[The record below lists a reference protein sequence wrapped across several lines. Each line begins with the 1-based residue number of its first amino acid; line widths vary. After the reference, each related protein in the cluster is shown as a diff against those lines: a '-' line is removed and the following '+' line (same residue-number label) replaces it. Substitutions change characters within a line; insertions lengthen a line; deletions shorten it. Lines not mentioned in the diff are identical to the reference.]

1 MEQEQTGVSNK
12 PPQQNNLL
20 ASIPGHML
28 SVILKPTEFFPN
40 MPKTGGYV
48 EPLVF
53 MIVMAVL
60 TAVVM
65 AIAGLI
71 GFGPVGMMAMGF
83 AGVIMLPIM
92 VAIFGF
98 IGAAILFVIW
108 KIMGS
113 SENFETAYRCMA
125 FGYAYAPVAAL
136 VSGVPYLGTL
146 VSTLWPM
153 ALMAIASI
161 HVHGR
166 STNASWAVFG
176 ILGLVFAVMGI
187 GAEKAGREI
196 AGSFENMSG
205 QMEQNYGN
213 PDEMTPEEAG
223 KAVGDFLK
231 GMQQMQQKGQ

>member
-1 MEQEQTGVSNK
+1 MEQEQTVVSNK
-12 PPQQNNLL
+12 PTQQSNLL

-28 SVILKPTEFFPN
+28 SVILKPTKFFPD

-48 EPLVF
+48 EPLIF

-60 TAVVM
+60 AAVVM
-65 AIAGLI
+65 AIAGVV
-71 GFGPVGMMAMGF
+71 GFGPVGTMAMGF
-83 AGVIMLPIM
+83 AGVIILPIA

-113 SENFETAYRCMA
+113 SEDFETAYRCMA

-136 VSGVPYLGTL
+136 VSGVPYLGPL

-166 STNASWAVFG
+166 SKNASWAVFG
-176 ILGLVFAVMGI
+176 ILGLLFAFSSLSMEMAAHRMQSGLQDWSRQMGQ
-187 GAEKAGREI
+187 K
-196 AGSFENMSG
+196 SG
-205 QMEQNYGN
+205 NQ
-213 PDEMTPEEAG
+213 DRMTPEEAG
-223 KAVGDFLK
+223 KAVGGFLK
-231 GMQQMQQKGQ
+231 GMQQMQKENQ